1 MDPLDTIFQHLDR
14 WRHFPAYA
22 LERRTDIFFSVYLR
36 GFLESAL
43 GVALEEEILPE
54 LPLKHGLVP
63 SERESAQS
71 IKVDFALFPKDRER
85 VLFIE
90 LKTDPKSRRDR
101 QDGDLSAVQ
110 QLGFRRVVEGI
121 REILLHTHAY
131 QKYYHL
137 AWALEHLGFLR
148 IPPEITSYLYPKPR
162 QGLTRCLQ
170 AIQVAPL
177 DPQIQVIYLQ
187 PVASGEPSCLGF
199 EQLAAYVRGFSDPFS
214 QRFAEHLLAWRA
226 TAGAAQPA
234 IVREAGSGVE
244 PLATP
249 VIPYLLKSPP

>member
-1 MDPLDTIFQHLDR
+1 MDPIDTIFRHLDQ

-22 LERRTDIFFSVYLR
+22 LERRADVFFSVYLK

-43 GVALEEEILPE
+43 SLALEDEILPE

-71 IKVDFALFPKDRER
+71 VKVDFALFPKDRER
-85 VLFIE
+85 VLFVE

-101 QDGDLSAVQ
+101 QDGDLLVVQ

-121 REILLHTHAY
+121 REILLHTTAY

-137 AWALEHLGFLR
+137 AWALERLGFLR
-148 IPPEITSYLYPKPR
+148 IPSEITSFLYPKPR
-162 QGLTRCLQ
+162 QGLTRGLQ
-170 AIQVAPL
+170 AIEVTPL
-177 DPQIQVIYLQ
+177 NPQIQVIYLQ
-187 PVASGEPSCLGF
+187 PDAGEEPNCLGF
-199 EQLAAYVRGFSDPFS
+199 EQFASYVSRFPDPFS

-226 TAGAAQPA
+226 AAGAVHPA
-234 IVREAGSGVE
+234 AVRDRAG
-244 PLATP
+244 AC
-249 VIPYLLKSPP
+249 